1 MSVLLRLAR
10 PTTPTVG
17 RAYSSFFS
25 SKPGGGRYF
34 NSTKPPKPVVHTA
47 KTKVDTPHATVPGA
61 EPNENSANDGMNV
74 SGNGEPSAQSQSSPP
89 KPSSTTSQPTL
100 GVSESNH
107 SPSYSTDHSQTQ
119 VLIHPSVTAKE
130 FKLHQFFSLHRPL
143 LLLSQPSS
151 TLFDS
156 ASHSALSFSTPSDPG
171 NIRHSSLL
179 TIDDP
184 PESSAEADA
193 DAARQLAHTLVV
205 NRVGATMAWEHSVAR
220 LGLSQESFVGG
231 LISARESAQKW
242 VGIYADSTR
251 RKKRKKM
258 KKHKLKKR
266 RRLTRAARQNAK

>member
-47 KTKVDTPHATVPGA
+47 KTKVDSPHGTVPGA
-61 EPNENSANDGMNV
+61 EPNENPANDGMNV
-74 SGNGEPSAQSQSSPP
+74 SGNGEPSAQSQNSLP
-89 KPSSTTSQPTL
+89 KPSSTTL
-100 GVSESNH
+100 HSESNH
-107 SPSYSTDHSQTQ
+107 PPSYSTNHSQTR

-151 TLFDS
+151 TLFDFVD
-156 ASHSALSFSTPSDPG
+156 HSAPPFSAPSDPI
-171 NIRHSSLL
+171 NTRHSSLL

-193 DAARQLAHTLVV
+193 DAARQLAHALVV
-205 NRVGATMAWEHSVAR
+205 NRVGATMAWQHSVSR
-220 LGLSQESFVGG
+220 LGLSQEPFVGD
-231 LISARESAQKW
+231 LTSAKESAQKW

>member
-1 MSVLLRLAR
+1 MSVLLRLVR

-47 KTKVDTPHATVPGA
+47 KPKVDSAHNTVPGA
-61 EPNENSANDGMNV
+61 EPNENSTNDSMNV
-74 SGNGEPSAQSQSSPP
+74 SGSGEPSTQSQSSPP
-89 KPSSTTSQPTL
+89 KPSNTASQPTL

-107 SPSYSTDHSQTQ
+107 PSYSTHHIQTQ
-119 VLIHPSVTAKE
+119 VLDHPSVTEKE
-130 FKLHQFFSLHRPL
+130 FKLHQFFSLYRPL

-156 ASHSALSFSTPSDPG
+156 LNPSALPFSTPSDSI
-171 NIRHSSLL
+171 NTRHTPFT

-193 DAARQLAHTLVV
+193 DAARQLAHALVV
-205 NRVGATMAWEHSVAR
+205 NRVGATMAWQHSVSR
-220 LGLSQESFVGG
+220 LGLSQESFVDD
-231 LISARESAQKW
+231 LISAKESAQKW

>member
-1 MSVLLRLAR
+1 MSVLLRLVR
-10 PTTPTVG
+10 PTAPTVG

-34 NSTKPPKPVVHTA
+34 NSSKPPKPVVHTA
-47 KTKVDTPHATVPGA
+47 KAKVDGTTHGTVPVA
-61 EPNENSANDGMNV
+61 DPNGNSTVNDGVSV
-74 SGNGEPSAQSQSSPP
+74 SGSGEPSAQSQSSLP
-89 KPSSTTSQPTL
+89 KPSSMSSQPTL

-107 SPSYSTDHSQTQ
+107 PPSYSTYHQ

-130 FKLHQFFSLHRPL
+130 FKLHQFFSLYRPL
-143 LLLSQPSS
+143 LLLNQPSS

-156 ASHSALSFSTPSDPG
+156 VSPSALPFSTPADSVNTRPT
-171 NIRHSSLL
+171 SFT

-184 PESSAEADA
+184 PESSTEADA
-193 DAARQLAHTLVV
+193 DAARQLAHALVA
-205 NRVGATMAWEHSVAR
+205 NRVGATMAWQQSVSR
-220 LGLSQESFVGG
+220 LGLSQESFVGD
-231 LISARESAQKW
+231 LISAKELAQEW

>member
-47 KTKVDTPHATVPGA
+47 KTKVDSPHGTVPGA

-74 SGNGEPSAQSQSSPP
+74 SGNGEPSAQSQSSLP

-107 SPSYSTDHSQTQ
+107 SPSYSTNHSQTQ

-151 TLFDS
+151 MLFD
-156 ASHSALSFSTPSDPG
+156 HSALPFSTPSDPA
-171 NIRHSSLL
+171 NTRHSSLL

-193 DAARQLAHTLVV
+193 DAARQLAHALVV
-205 NRVGATMAWEHSVAR
+205 NRVGATMAWEHSVSR
-220 LGLSQESFVGG
+220 LGLSRESFVGD
-231 LISARESAQKW
+231 LISAKESAQKW

-251 RKKRKKM
+251 RKKQKKM